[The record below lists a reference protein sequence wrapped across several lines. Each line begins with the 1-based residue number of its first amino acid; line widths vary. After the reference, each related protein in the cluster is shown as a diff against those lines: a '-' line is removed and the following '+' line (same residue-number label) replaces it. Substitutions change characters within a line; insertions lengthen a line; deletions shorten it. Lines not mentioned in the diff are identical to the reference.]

1 MTDLLLKLYHRSP
14 YSLRVLAASLR
25 GYYLRRWRY
34 GPETERLVAE
44 ALEREAWSPEKWQAW
59 QEERLA
65 WVLHRAATRVPY
77 YREQWAQ
84 RRRQGDDRPWEYLE
98 NWPLLEKESIRGNAL
113 GFVADDCEVRRMF
126 PEHTSG
132 SSGKPL
138 DLFWSPATVRAWYA
152 LFEARW
158 RRWYG
163 VSRFDRWGIL
173 GGQLIA
179 PVDQRQPPFWVWN
192 AGLNQLYL
200 SSYHLAPE
208 LIPHYLEALKRYR
221 VTYLYGYSSSLYAL
235 GQGILNQ
242 KRRDLQMAVAITNAE
257 PLYDYQRQVI
267 AEAFQCPVRETYGMS
282 EVVAAAGECEAG
294 QLHQWPEVGFI
305 EVFPGEGSGSNG
317 ISGELVCT
325 SLLNGDMPFIRYRV
339 GDRAS
344 LSKTGDLC
352 PCRRNLP
359 LLASIDGRV
368 DDVLFTADG
377 RRIGRLDPV
386 FKTKLPILEAQI
398 IQETLNLVKVRYV
411 PAKDYSAA
419 AGLSVVE
426 RLQARMGPIEV
437 ILEPVAEIPRG
448 ANGKFRGVVCN
459 LTAEDLAR
467 ITLP

>member
-1 MTDLLLKLYHRSP
+1 MMEMLLQLYHRSP
-14 YSLRVLAASLR
+14 YFLRVLAASLR
-25 GYYLRRWRY
+25 GYYLSWWRY

-44 ALEREAWSPEKWQAW
+44 ALERETWSPEKWQTW

-65 WVLHRAATRVPY
+65 RVLHRAATRVPF
-77 YREQWAQ
+77 YREQWTQ
-84 RRRQGDDRPWEYLE
+84 RRRQGDTRSWEYVE
-98 NWPLLEKESIRGNAL
+98 NWPLLEKESIRVNAS
-113 GFVADDCEVRRMF
+113 GFVADDCEVRHMF
-126 PEHTSG
+126 AEHTSG

-173 GGQLIA
+173 GGQLVT
-179 PVDQRQPPFWVWN
+179 PVDQRRPPFWVWN
-192 AGLNQLYL
+192 AGLHQLYL
-200 SSYHLAPE
+200 SSYHLSPE
-208 LIPHYLEALKRYR
+208 FIPYYLEALQRYR
-221 VTYLYGYSSSLYAL
+221 VTYLYGYSSSLHVLA
-235 GQGILNQ
+235 QEILNQ
-242 KRRDLQMAVAITNAE
+242 KRQDLKMTVAISNAE

-294 QLHQWPEVGFI
+294 RLHQWPEVGFM
-305 EVFPGEGSGSNG
+305 EVLPEEGAETNG
-317 ISGELVCT
+317 RSGELVCT
-325 SLLNGDMPFIRYRV
+325 GLLNADMPFIRYRL

-344 LSKTGDLC
+344 LEKTDELC
-352 PCRRNLP
+352 SCGRHLP

-368 DDVLFTADG
+368 DDVLFTTDG

-386 FKTKLPILEAQI
+386 FKTKLPIREAQI

-411 PAKDYSAA
+411 PAQDYTSA

-426 RLQARMGPIEV
+426 RLQARMGPVEV

-448 ANGKFRGVVCN
+448 ANGKFKGVVCN
-459 LTAEDLAR
+459 LTSKDLAQ
-467 ITLP
+467 ITPQ